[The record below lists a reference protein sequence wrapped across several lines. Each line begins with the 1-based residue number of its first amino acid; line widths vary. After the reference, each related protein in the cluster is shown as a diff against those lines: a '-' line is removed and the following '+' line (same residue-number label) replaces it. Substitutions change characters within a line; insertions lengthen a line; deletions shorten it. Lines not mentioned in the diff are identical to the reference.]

1 MLFFIILLIM
11 LIISIY
17 FLFNFLNN
25 KNDYFEIIFNESNNI
40 NYYVITLNS
49 KERNENIKLSEKKY
63 NINIQI
69 IEGVNWIN
77 VNQNEL
83 LNKNVISSDFKNN
96 LDKRS
101 KEIACYLSHFKI
113 YNLIK
118 DSNKKDG
125 YSVIFEDDFNIL
137 ENNLINNNFNEEIE
151 SVINIMKEDF
161 DIIFLGNTFDN
172 SKDRYKRNIFNIDKN
187 KETIGCY
194 GYLINNSS
202 INKILNQVNYI
213 DEPIDSKLSSLI
225 KTDNLRCFVLKPN
238 IVNYKV
244 EFTSQIN
251 K

>member
-1 MLFFIILLIM
+1 MDIKMLFFVILLII

-17 FLFNFLNN
+17 FLFN
-25 KNDYFEIIFNESNNI
+25 KNDYFQNISNNI
-40 NYYVITLNS
+40 DYYVITLS
-49 KERNENIKLSEKKY
+49 AKERSENIKSSEIKH

-69 IEGVNWIN
+69 VEGISWTN

-96 LDKRS
+96 SDQRS
-101 KEIACYLSHFKI
+101 KEIGCYLSHFKI

-118 DSNKKDG
+118 DINKKDG

-137 ENNLINNNFNEEIE
+137 ENNLINNNFNDEIE
-151 SVINIMKEDF
+151 SVINIMKEDNF

-172 SKDRYKRNIFNIDKN
+172 SENRYKRNIFNIDKN

-194 GYLINNSS
+194 SYLINNSS
-202 INKILNQVNYI
+202 IDRILNKVNYI

-225 KTDNLRCFVLKPN
+225 KTDNLKCFVLKPN
-238 IVNYKV
+238 IVNYKA

-251 K
+251 E